1 MIGDIKTQ
9 PSPQEVKMEEEKKE
23 KGFVIK
29 DRRLFDESGDVRKDE
44 PKDTPYNKTSEPKTE
59 DTQKGPAAEPEPRA
73 VEEPLPEIDFSGF
86 VLSLSTSAMFHFGDF
101 PDPETKRAE
110 KNLAAAKQITDILG
124 MLKSKTEG
132 NLDEKEKSL
141 LDGLLF
147 DLRMRYVREKAGK

>member
-1 MIGDIKTQ
+1 
-9 PSPQEVKMEEEKKE
+9 MEEEKKE

-29 DRRLFDESGDVRKDE
+29 DRRLFDESGDVRNDE
-44 PKDTPYNKTSEPKTE
+44 PKDAQFKTSEPK
-59 DTQKGPAAEPEPRA
+59 DAGKDQRAPAEPEPR
-73 VEEPLPEIDFSGF
+73 VTEESLPEIDFSGF
-86 VLSLSTSAMFHFGDF
+86 VLSLGTSAMFHFGDF

-124 MLKSKTEG
+124 MIKTKTEG

-141 LDGLLF
+141 LDGLLY